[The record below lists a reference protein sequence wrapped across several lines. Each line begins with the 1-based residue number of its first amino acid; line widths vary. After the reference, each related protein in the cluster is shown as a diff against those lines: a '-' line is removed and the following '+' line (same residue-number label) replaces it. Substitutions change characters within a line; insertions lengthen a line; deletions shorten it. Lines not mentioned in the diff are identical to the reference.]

1 MTERKKSTIPFVGLH
16 AHSVCSVFD
25 GLGFPNEH
33 MDFAYSNGCDALALT
48 DHGNMNGLPYQVLHA
63 KKMRDAGKEF
73 KPIFGVEAYFHPDLK
88 QWHKDKEAIEQ
99 ERKAAKGRT
108 KKEDD
113 ETSGVTIE
121 DEEATKKG
129 IKNVLNKRRHLILL
143 AQNQTGLNNI
153 FQLISKSYTEECY
166 YRFPRVDYAML
177 AEHSEGVIAASA
189 CLGGVYAGDM
199 WENQEQGDEAVLA
212 AMRETTRR
220 MQEVFG
226 DRWYGELQW
235 NKFPEQHKLNNY
247 VIQVADEMGV
257 KLISTADSHYP
268 TPDAWRSRI
277 IYKRLGWL
285 GKKSDAKEMPADIAE
300 VGYELY
306 PKNGDDM
313 WASYKQYS
321 EQAGFT
327 YDDKL
332 VEDSIRRTHEI
343 AHERIED
350 FLPDTEVRLPS
361 FVIPEGK
368 TADEALK
375 DLAEVGLKKVF
386 HIKNKKKNVHRISK
400 VYTERL
406 ERELDVIGKL
416 KFSQYFLTM
425 SAISDKANEFQLT
438 GPGRGSGAG
447 SLVAY
452 ALGITQVDPIKYD
465 LQFERFLRLDATDY
479 PDIDYDVSDPM
490 TLKEMF
496 IDEWG
501 EDKVAPISNWNTLQ
515 LKSLVKDI
523 SKFYDIP
530 FKEVNAVTSKM
541 IYEATPLAKAEHGIT
556 AGVYVPT
563 FEEVMKYSVT
573 LQDFLRKYPHVETH
587 VNALYGSI
595 RSASRHAGGVVISE
609 NLDKWMPLIN
619 SKGVRQTPWSEGQNV
634 RHLEPMGFIKF
645 DILGLATLAMME
657 TAITHILKRHKGIKE
672 PTFDDI
678 KQFYDENLHPDIID
692 FDDQE
697 IYKNVFHKGK
707 WAGIFQFTESGAQKF
722 CVRAKPNSIVD
733 IAAITSIFRPG
744 PLSAKVDR
752 DYVAAKNNP
761 ESVEYIHPLA
771 REVTEETYGFLIFQ
785 EQIASL
791 SHKLGKDI
799 SLNDG
804 NIIRK
809 VLTKKGTGKADKVL
823 AEMEPKFIEGCL
835 EKGLSREDAQR
846 QWDLFDFFSG
856 YGFNKSHAVSYS
868 IISYQC
874 AWLLNYYAPE
884 WVAAFLDK
892 EPESRKEKA
901 INIAKSLGFKIK
913 GVDVNSS
920 GSVWEI
926 SKDGKTMI
934 QPLSSIKGVGDAA
947 IAEIV
952 NHRPFNS
959 IEEFLFHERI
969 SYSKLNKKNLDVLCR
984 SGALSNLMDERFS
997 GSKHFWSAVAVERP
1011 RKEKDLEQNI
1021 ALYSP
1026 EGDFTQEEQ
1035 IINLIDLTGVYP
1047 VGMIVSDDIRRRLDE
1062 HFIPPLAEFEPE
1074 LEMAWFIPKD
1084 ITIKKTKNGKEY
1096 AIIDAIDDTNT
1107 VTRIKCWGYKRDR
1120 DIVHLNRPYMAK
1132 LDYDEQWGF
1141 SSRSIRHN
1149 FRMLG

>member
-99 ERKAAKGRT
+99 ERKAAKGRA

-375 DLAEVGLKKVF
+375 ELAEVGLKKVF

-452 ALGITQVDPIKYD
+452 ALGITQVDPILYD
-465 LQFERFLRLDATDY
+465 LQFERFLLADNPEGFCTEEEGITPVETVLYEIVLENGDSIKLTPNMSIKIHRNG
-479 PDIDYDVSDPM
+479 
-490 TLKEMF
+490 K
-496 IDEWG
+496 
-501 EDKVAPISNWNTLQ
+501 NTL
-515 LKSLVKDI
+515 VK
-523 SKFYDIP
+523 
-530 FKEVNAVTSKM
+530 
-541 IYEATPLAKAEHGIT
+541 
-556 AGVYVPT
+556 
-563 FEEVMKYSVT
+563 
-573 LQDFLRKYPHVETH
+573 VE
-587 VNALYGSI
+587 
-595 RSASRHAGGVVISE
+595 
-609 NLDKWMPLIN
+609 
-619 SKGVRQTPWSEGQNV
+619 
-634 RHLEPMGFIKF
+634 
-645 DILGLATLAMME
+645 GLT
-657 TAITHILKRHKGIKE
+657 
-672 PTFDDI
+672 
-678 KQFYDENLHPDIID
+678 
-692 FDDQE
+692 
-697 IYKNVFHKGK
+697 
-707 WAGIFQFTESGAQKF
+707 
-722 CVRAKPNSIVD
+722 
-733 IAAITSIFRPG
+733 
-744 PLSAKVDR
+744 
-752 DYVAAKNNP
+752 
-761 ESVEYIHPLA
+761 
-771 REVTEETYGFLIFQ
+771 
-785 EQIASL
+785 
-791 SHKLGKDI
+791 
-799 SLNDG
+799 
-804 NIIRK
+804 
-809 VLTKKGTGKADKVL
+809 
-823 AEMEPKFIEGCL
+823 
-835 EKGLSREDAQR
+835 
-846 QWDLFDFFSG
+846 
-856 YGFNKSHAVSYS
+856 
-868 IISYQC
+868 
-874 AWLLNYYAPE
+874 
-884 WVAAFLDK
+884 
-892 EPESRKEKA
+892 
-901 INIAKSLGFKIK
+901 
-913 GVDVNSS
+913 
-920 GSVWEI
+920 
-926 SKDGKTMI
+926 
-934 QPLSSIKGVGDAA
+934 
-947 IAEIV
+947 
-952 NHRPFNS
+952 
-959 IEEFLFHERI
+959 
-969 SYSKLNKKNLDVLCR
+969 
-984 SGALSNLMDERFS
+984 
-997 GSKHFWSAVAVERP
+997 
-1011 RKEKDLEQNI
+1011 
-1021 ALYSP
+1021 
-1026 EGDFTQEEQ
+1026 EGD
-1035 IINLIDLTGVYP
+1035 
-1047 VGMIVSDDIRRRLDE
+1047 
-1062 HFIPPLAEFEPE
+1062 E
-1074 LEMAWFIPKD
+1074 LMVA
-1084 ITIKKTKNGKEY
+1084 
-1096 AIIDAIDDTNT
+1096 
-1107 VTRIKCWGYKRDR
+1107 
-1120 DIVHLNRPYMAK
+1120 
-1132 LDYDEQWGF
+1132 
-1141 SSRSIRHN
+1141 
-1149 FRMLG
+1149 